1 MCFITARYVHT
12 LLVSILLLFF
22 VFLFCDAA
30 EVLLALELLGGLINM
45 HIPGS
50 TQDLLKSNFCELG
63 PGIFHFNKFPRQFLK

>member
-1 MCFITARYVHT
+1 MCFITARCVHT

-22 VFLFCDAA
+22 VFLSCDAA

-50 TQDLLKSNFCELG
+50 TQDRLKSNFCELG
-63 PGIFHFNKFPRQFLK
+63 PGTFHLNNFPMQFLK